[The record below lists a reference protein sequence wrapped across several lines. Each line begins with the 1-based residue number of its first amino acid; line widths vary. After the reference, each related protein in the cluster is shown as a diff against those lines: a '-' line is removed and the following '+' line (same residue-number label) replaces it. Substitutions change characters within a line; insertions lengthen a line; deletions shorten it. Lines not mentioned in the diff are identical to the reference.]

1 MFRGMRL
8 RFARLGLAL
17 VLLATVACQAAP
29 PTGSPAALAGP
40 WRGDIAVHVT
50 SNGWHTGVVVARA
63 AMPFGAIP
71 EADDF
76 AHAPYLEFGWGDAE
90 YYPAP
95 KPTLGLAL
103 GAAFGANP
111 AVVHMAGLP
120 ASPRNVYPNSEV
132 IELGLSPESFRRL
145 IGELDATFARSGGVR
160 ARASAPGLY
169 SYSLFYP
176 ATGAFNL
183 ANTCNTWTARSLAA
197 AGVPVDAAGVARA
210 EEIMAQLRPLAV
222 GAPRLR

>member
-1 MFRGMRL
+1 MHPGFPW
-8 RFARLGLAL
+8 LGLAL
-17 VLLATVACQAAP
+17 ALLAAAACQPAP
-29 PTGSPAALAGP
+29 PIESPVPLAGP

-50 SNGWHTGVVVARA
+50 SNDWHTGIVVARA
-63 AMPFGAIP
+63 ALPPGAIP

-76 AHAPYLEFGWGDAE
+76 VHAPYLEFGWGDAE

-95 KPTLGLAL
+95 KPTFALAL

-120 ASPRNVYPNSEV
+120 AHPRDVYPRSEV

-145 IGELDATFARSGGVR
+145 VGALDATFARSGAAR
-160 ARASAPGLY
+160 ARANAPGLY

-197 AGVPVDAAGVARA
+197 AGVPVDPAGVARA
-210 EEIMAQLRPLAV
+210 EEIMAQLRPIATA
-222 GAPRLR
+222 APRRR